1 MSSPKRRLIVA
12 ATARQDVR
20 GILLYILQQWG
31 ATQRTRYKSE
41 IDAAFS
47 LIIDHP
53 FIGTSRNELGAEMRS
68 RLIGQQG
75 QHIIYYRVEPA
86 VVRVLRVMHV
96 KMDASV
102 ELLAE

>member
-1 MSSPKRRLIVA
+1 MSSPKRRLVIA
-12 ATARQDVR
+12 ATARKDVR
-20 GILLYILQQWG
+20 GILIYTLQG

-41 IDAAFS
+41 IDATFS

-53 FIGTSRNELGAEMRS
+53 FVGTNWNELGPEVRT
-68 RLIGQQG
+68 RQIGQKG

-86 VVRVLRVMHV
+86 AVRVLRVMHV